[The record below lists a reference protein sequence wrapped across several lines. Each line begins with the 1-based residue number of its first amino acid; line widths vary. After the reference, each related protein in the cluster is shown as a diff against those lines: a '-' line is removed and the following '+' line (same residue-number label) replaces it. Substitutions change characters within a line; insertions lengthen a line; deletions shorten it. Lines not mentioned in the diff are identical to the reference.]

1 MSVLMQ
7 DFEDYEVVVYNNASE
22 KSATKYVRE
31 LQFFKN
37 KIRHYHFSRQISNEQ
52 LFQWSLKKAR
62 GEYVTFLSDDEILLP
77 NSLMSIAN
85 TLRQIQKTEILTYK
99 KTSGFSKENVKNICN
114 TINLTDNSKEMI
126 YYKFDSQTHLKEIY
140 KTNEITLP
148 TPKINNAFYK
158 KTFFS
163 KIIKDLNNH
172 FAWGKTLNYELAS
185 IVLQNTKSFHFIDQA
200 FVVNSS
206 SNKYKDISL
215 YRIKTYEIGKPQKLT
230 TQCINDSSINWKN
243 SLWAH
248 QKAEALNKVG
258 KVNKNKLTIPL
269 KVYYNS
275 IFNEITKLFKL
286 KNKTLQRLEE
296 RLVLEM
302 AEHFS
307 LPQIDNI
314 LKKNHYLDFSNDISI
329 KCKKEVD
336 NPQIIWKRFIKK
348 TSDFDAC
355 MTDEKSSHFKYFLL
369 FLESLRCEVST
380 RFLFFRNY
388 SRPFRRAIFRNKT

>member
-31 LQFFKN
+31 LQFLK
-37 KIRHYHFSRQISNEQ
+37 KRKLRHYQLSCRISNEQ

-77 NSLMSIAN
+77 NSLMSIAS
-85 TLRQIQKTEILTYK
+85 TLRQIKKTEILTYK
-99 KTSGFSKENVKNICN
+99 KTSGFLKENVKNLNN
-114 TINLTDNSKEMI
+114 TINLTNYSREMFC
-126 YYKFDSQTHLKEIY
+126 YKFDSQTHLKEIY

-158 KTFFS
+158 KTFLS
-163 KIIKDLNNH
+163 KIKKDLNNH
-172 FAWGKTLNYELAS
+172 IAWGKTLNYELAS
-185 IVLQNTKSFHFIDQA
+185 IVLQNTKKFYFIDQA

-206 SNKYKDISL
+206 SNKYKDFIISQ
-215 YRIKTYEIGKPQKLT
+215 KTYESGKPQKLT
-230 TQCINDSSINWKN
+230 TQCINYSSINWKN
-243 SLWAH
+243 SLWSH

-307 LPQIDNI
+307 IPQIDNI
-314 LKKNHYLDFSNDISI
+314 LKNNYFDNINDISV
-329 KCKKEVD
+329 KCKEEVD
-336 NPQIIWKRFIKK
+336 NPQIIWKRVIKK

-355 MTDEKSSHFKYFLL
+355 MADKKDSHFKHFLH
-369 FLESLRCEVST
+369 FLKSMRCEIST
-380 RFLFFRNY
+380 K
-388 SRPFRRAIFRNKT
+388 PIFQKLIAVFSKGDI